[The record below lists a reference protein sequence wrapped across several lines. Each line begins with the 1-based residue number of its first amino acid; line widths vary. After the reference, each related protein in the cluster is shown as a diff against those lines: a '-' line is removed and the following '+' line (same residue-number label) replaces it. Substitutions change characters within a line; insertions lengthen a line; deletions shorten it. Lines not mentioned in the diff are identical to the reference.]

1 MLQLKIRVKAK
12 SLCDSAFELA
22 DRLNQNAT
30 TSRVAD
36 GNYVTKFSA
45 LCCINYAIMPHLL
58 VGEEI
63 GVEIF
68 VDVVIL
74 GAKFP
79 ILLARH

>member
-1 MLQLKIRVKAK
+1 MLQE
-12 SLCDSAFELA
+12 LCHD
-22 DRLNQNAT
+22 
-30 TSRVAD
+30 
-36 GNYVTKFSA
+36 
-45 LCCINYAIMPHLL
+45 YAIMPHLL

-74 GAKFP
+74 GAKFS